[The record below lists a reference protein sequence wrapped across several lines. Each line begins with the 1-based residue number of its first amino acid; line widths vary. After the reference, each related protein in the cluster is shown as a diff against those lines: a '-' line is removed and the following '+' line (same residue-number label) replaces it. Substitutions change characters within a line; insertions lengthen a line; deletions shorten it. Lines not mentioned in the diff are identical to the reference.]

1 MPVEIRELHI
11 KVTVNESG
19 GASGQEAGAGRKTG
33 ERSADGAGGGA
44 DREAIVAECVEE
56 VLRIMQNKRE
66 R

>member
-11 KVTVNESG
+11 KVTVNE
-19 GASGQEAGAGRKTG
+19 APQG
-33 ERSADGAGGGA
+33 EGTNRNSADRRGGSENTGA
-44 DREAIVAECVEE
+44 DREAIVAECVEQ

>member
-11 KVTVNESG
+11 KVTVNESQSG
-19 GASGQEAGAGRKTG
+19 DGANAGRNGG
-33 ERSADGAGGGA
+33 ERRAEGAGAGGGA
-44 DREAIVAECVEE
+44 DREAIVAECVEQ

>member
-11 KVTVNESG
+11 KVTVNEAPQGEGAAANRNTGKRSG
-19 GASGQEAGAGRKTG
+19 GG
-33 ERSADGAGGGA
+33 ESAGA
-44 DREAIVAECVEE
+44 DREAIVAECVEQ

>member
-11 KVTVNESG
+11 KVTVNEAPQG
-19 GASGQEAGAGRKTG
+19 EGANAGREAG
-33 ERSADGAGGGA
+33 ERSGGGENAGA
-44 DREAIVAECVEE
+44 DRDAIVAECVEQ

>member
-11 KVTVNESG
+11 KVTVNEAPQG
-19 GASGQEAGAGRKTG
+19 EGTGASRNSA
-33 ERSADGAGGGA
+33 ERGGSENTGA
-44 DREAIVAECVEE
+44 DRDAIVAECVEQ

>member
-11 KVTVNESG
+11 KVTVNEAPQG
-19 GASGQEAGAGRKTG
+19 EGEGASRNGAERGGG
-33 ERSADGAGGGA
+33 ENAGA
-44 DREAIVAECVEE
+44 DRDAIVAECVEQ

>member
-11 KVTVNESG
+11 KVTVNEAPQDEGAQASRNGAERSG
-19 GASGQEAGAGRKTG
+19 G
-33 ERSADGAGGGA
+33 GAGGGA
-44 DREAIVAECVEE
+44 DREAIVAECVEQ